1 MNAIEDL
8 LRDAFEADAQTVRAE
23 DVPPLAIACQP
34 GSRRSLSSRLTR
46 SRLVVPL
53 AAAAA
58 VIAVVLGA
66 GLVVPGLLAGPGTA
80 GRALSQR
87 ARSALFGTLTT
98 VRPPRYLVGLDNGSG
113 PASDVGIYS
122 ARTGRLIA
130 QVSPPRSGLGFIAT
144 AAAGGD
150 LSFVVAAAA
159 RSGQCATWFYRL
171 TLSSTGRVASLTPL
185 AVPRVPGEIIPPS
198 GLTASADGRTVAY
211 TANGCG
217 HGNGWL
223 GVIDLVSH
231 KARIWRADAED
242 LWSLSLSATGGL
254 VLYVN
259 STVYGG
265 DGSVQVLRTDARP
278 GALSERARVVAPG
291 NAGVGADGSVALTPD
306 GRTVLACTEAGTGS
320 AGQRTANVSALA
332 VATGSPLGVVHSWR
346 HVDSAPCMISA
357 APSGGYLIVAD
368 ISMHGIGIGL
378 DLATGRSWQIGLGRP
393 NPPLGLS
400 W

>member
-1 MNAIEDL
+1 VNAIEDL
-8 LRDAFEADAQTVRAE
+8 LSDAFEADAQTVRAE
-23 DVPPLAIACQP
+23 DVPALAIACQP
-34 GSRRSLSSRLTR
+34 GSRRSWSSRMTR

-66 GLVVPGLLAGPGTA
+66 GLVVPGLLAGPGAA

-87 ARSALFGTLTT
+87 ARSALFGTLTA
-98 VRPPRYLVGLDNGSG
+98 VRPPRYLVGLENGSG
-113 PASDVGIYS
+113 SASDVGIYS

-130 QVSPPRSGLGFIAT
+130 QVSPPRPGLGFIAT
-144 AAAGGD
+144 AAARGD
-150 LSFVVAAAA
+150 LSFVVAAAP
-159 RSGQCATWFYRL
+159 RSGQCATWFYQL

-217 HGNGWL
+217 QGNGWL

-231 KARIWRADAED
+231 KARTWRADAED
-242 LWSLSLSATGGL
+242 LWSLSLSATGRL

-265 DGSVQVLRTDARP
+265 DGSVQVLRTNARP

-291 NAGVGADGSVALTPD
+291 DAGVGADGSVALTPD

-320 AGQRTANVSALA
+320 AGPRTANVSALA

-346 HVDSAPCMISA
+346 HVDAAPCMITA

-368 ISMHGIGIGL
+368 ISTHGIGIGL
-378 DLATGRSWQIGLGRP
+378 DLATGRSWQIGGGRP